1 MGCYD
6 PERDDDFLHLT
17 RFAEGRIPSC
27 SIRDFSIP
35 SLKEEIEKKLLKF
48 KNALSGEEE
57 RKLDLIVSINQRV
70 DFSSEKAL
78 SYRFLLEN
86 YLFPFLKRLVVYRV
100 NEPEGLKELLL
111 LIDVIEKELSISPI
125 NTKNTEERIERAFDV
140 LITHLYQH
148 L

>member
-35 SLKEEIEKKLLKF
+35 SLKEEIEKKILKF

-111 LIDVIEKELSISPI
+111 LIDVIEKELSLCSKTPENI
-125 NTKNTEERIERAFDV
+125 EDRIERTFDI
-140 LITHLYQH
+140 LISHLYQ
-148 L
+148 LL

>member
-35 SLKEEIEKKLLKF
+35 SLKEEIEKKILKC

-111 LIDVIEKELSISPI
+111 LIDVIEKELSLCSKTPENI
-125 NTKNTEERIERAFDV
+125 EDRIERTFDI
-140 LITHLYQH
+140 LISHLYQ
-148 L
+148 LL